1 MSLIKSPGEIEIMRE
16 GGRRHARILRLL
28 KEYTKVGMTT
38 MDVDKYAESLVRENG
53 DIPSFKN
60 YKPHGAKKMFPASLC
75 ISIND
80 EVVHGIPGDRVIK
93 EGDVISIDL
102 GLTHKN
108 LVTDSAITFVVGREA
123 TGRVK
128 ELLKATEEGLWA
140 GINAAKID
148 GHVGDISAAIEEVQ
162 RKYRFGN
169 IRELGGH
176 GVGHGVHEDPFV
188 PNYGRKGTGAQLKK
202 GMVLALEPMFIL
214 DGTEDIRQMPDGYT
228 IITHSGA
235 VAAHCEHTIAFTENG
250 VEVLT
255 ME

>member
-1 MSLIKSPGEIEIMRE
+1 MSLIKSSGEIEIMRE
-16 GGRRHARILRLL
+16 GGRRHALILRLI
-28 KEYTKVGMTT
+28 KEYTKAGMTT
-38 MDVDKYAESLVRENG
+38 LDVDKYAEELVREKG

-60 YKPHGAKKMFPASLC
+60 YKPEGARKIYPASLC

-80 EVVHGIPGDRVIK
+80 EVVHGIPGNRVIK
-93 EGDVISIDL
+93 NGDVVSIDL
-102 GLTHKN
+102 GITHKR
-108 LVTDSAITFVVGREA
+108 LVTDSAITFVVGESSS
-123 TGRVK
+123 RVR

-188 PNYGRKGTGAQLKK
+188 PNYGRKGTGARLVK
-202 GMVLALEPMFIL
+202 GMVLAIEPMFIL

-228 IITHSGA
+228 IITHSGS
-235 VAAHCEHTIAFTENG
+235 VAAHFEHTIAFTENG

-255 ME
+255 LE

>member
-28 KEYTKVGMTT
+28 KEYTKAGMTT
-38 MDVDKYAESLVRENG
+38 IQVDKYAEELVTKDG

-60 YKPHGAKKMFPASLC
+60 YKPAGAKKIFPASIC

-80 EVVHGIPGDRVIK
+80 EVVHGIPSNRVIK
-93 EGDVISIDL
+93 NGDVVSIDL
-102 GLTHKN
+102 GLTHKK
-108 LVTDSAITFVVGREA
+108 LVTDSAITFIVGGEA
-123 TGRVK
+123 TPRVK

-188 PNYGRKGTGAQLKK
+188 PNYGRKGTGARLMK

-214 DGTEDIRQMPDGYT
+214 DGSEDIRQMPDGYT

-235 VAAHCEHTIAFTENG
+235 VAAHSEHTIAFTENG

>member
-1 MSLIKSPGEIEIMRE
+1 MSLIKSPGEIEIMKE
-16 GGRRHARILRLL
+16 GGRRHARILRLI
-28 KEYTKVGMTT
+28 KEYVKPGMTT
-38 MDVDKYAESLVRENG
+38 LEVDKYAEELVTKDG

-60 YKPHGAKKMFPASLC
+60 YKPHGAKKIFPASIC

-80 EVVHGIPGDRVIK
+80 EVVHGIPSNRVIK
-93 EGDVISIDL
+93 DGDVVSVDL
-102 GLTHKN
+102 GLTHQK
-108 LVTDSAITFVVGREA
+108 LVTDSAITFVVGESNH
-123 TGRVK
+123 K
-128 ELLKATEEGLWA
+128 KNELLKATEEGLWA

-162 RKYRFGN
+162 RKYRLGN

-202 GMVLALEPMFIL
+202 GMVLALEPMFIM

-228 IITHSGA
+228 IITHSGS
-235 VAAHCEHTIAFTENG
+235 VAAHFEHTIAFTENG